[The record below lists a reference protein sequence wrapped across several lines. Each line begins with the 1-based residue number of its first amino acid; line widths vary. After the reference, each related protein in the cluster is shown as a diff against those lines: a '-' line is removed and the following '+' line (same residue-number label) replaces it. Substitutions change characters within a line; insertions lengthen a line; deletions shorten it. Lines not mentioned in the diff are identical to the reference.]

1 VNSLVSIDVKTTG
14 NSSGYWNMYR
24 GNSERTGYYN
34 ITDDSE
40 CVELGD
46 LNGDGNWNILDIVA
60 LANCILDDNCED
72 HPNGC
77 AADLNYDGGY
87 NILDIVNLVNI
98 ILN

>member
-1 VNSLVSIDVKTTG
+1 
-14 NSSGYWNMYR
+14 MYR
-24 GNSERTGYYN
+24 GNDERTGYYN
-34 ITDDSE
+34 ISGDSE

-60 LANCILDDNCED
+60 LANCILANNCAD
-72 HPNGC
+72 QINGC
-77 AADLNYDGGY
+77 AADLNNDGSY